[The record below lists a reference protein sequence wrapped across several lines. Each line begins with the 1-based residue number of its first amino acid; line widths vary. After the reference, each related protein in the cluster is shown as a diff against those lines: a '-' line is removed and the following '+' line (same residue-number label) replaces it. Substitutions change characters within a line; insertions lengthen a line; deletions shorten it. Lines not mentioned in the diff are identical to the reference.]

1 MKVLKHIAT
10 KFVLTGYSNLFKII
24 YKTILKSSILQSI
37 FTQFTKEK
45 RVRVGKRLSKQFS

>member
-10 KFVLTGYSNLFKII
+10 KFVLTGCSNLDKII
-24 YKTILKSSILQSI
+24 YQTMLKISILPSI

-45 RVRVGKRLSKQFS
+45 RVGG